1 MIELFEQDIV
11 TNDRQSSKGNQL
23 KWKNNDIWYK
33 TDSTGYEGLA
43 EYVISNLLSYSTLK
57 QDEYV
62 IYQPVEIKYK
72 NKIFNGV
79 SSKNFLKS
87 DYKIITLE
95 RLFQSYYGKSL
106 HQAIWLIREPK
117 ERLRFLVDN
126 VERITGL
133 KEFGKYMNKILT
145 IDMMFLNEDR
155 HTHNLAVLM
164 NDKQEFKYC
173 PIFDNGAG
181 LLADTTLEYPLE
193 EDIYKLIDS
202 VKSKTFSLSF
212 EEEVEVSENLYGMN
226 IEFNFTKKDIDTI
239 LDSNEASN
247 YPLEIR
253 ERVKTILF
261 EQMRKYPYLFKFFE

>member
-95 RLFQSYYGKSL
+95 RLFQIYYGKSL
-106 HQAIWLIREPK
+106 HQALWLIREPK

-212 EEEVEVSENLYGMN
+212 EEEVEVSEDLYGMN
-226 IEFNFTKKDIDTI
+226 IDFNFTKKDIDTI

-261 EQMRKYPYLFKFFE
+261 EQMRKYPYLFK